1 MSMGYVQLRASMHH
15 FWVHWLDIACNLD
28 AVWVLPFF
36 GVLSN
41 FVSAHLM
48 LTKFDNTPKRG
59 KTQTAS
65 RLHAMSSQRFD

>member
-1 MSMGYVQLRASMHH
+1 MV
-15 FWVHWLDIACNLD
+15 
-28 AVWVLPFF
+28 
-36 GVLSN
+36 
-41 FVSAHLM
+41 